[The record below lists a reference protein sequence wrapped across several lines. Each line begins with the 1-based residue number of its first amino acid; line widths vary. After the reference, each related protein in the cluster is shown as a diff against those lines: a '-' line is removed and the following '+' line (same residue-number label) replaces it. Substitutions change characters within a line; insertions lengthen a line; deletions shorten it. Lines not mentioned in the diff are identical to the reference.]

1 MMPDF
6 TGLEFAQNV
15 ENKWMWLILPGTSLA
30 DSVTAMAKEKNKLDR
45 AVGRT
50 AEILL
55 AHLGTLPRAQA
66 TAMREELR
74 RVAVKTSRSASR
86 GKA

>member
-1 MMPDF
+1 VDVADIA
-6 TGLEFAQNV
+6 GNFACSYS
-15 ENKWMWLILPGTSLA
+15 IA
-30 DSVTAMAKEKNKLDR
+30 AMAKKKNKLDR

-66 TAMREELR
+66 TAMREELH
-74 RVAVKTSRSASR
+74 RVAVKTYRSARR

>member
-1 MMPDF
+1 
-6 TGLEFAQNV
+6 
-15 ENKWMWLILPGTSLA
+15 
-30 DSVTAMAKEKNKLDR
+30 MAKEKNKLDR

-55 AHLGTLPRAQA
+55 AHLGNLPRAQA
-66 TAMREELR
+66 KAMREELH
-74 RVAVKTSRSASR
+74 RVAVKISRSVRR